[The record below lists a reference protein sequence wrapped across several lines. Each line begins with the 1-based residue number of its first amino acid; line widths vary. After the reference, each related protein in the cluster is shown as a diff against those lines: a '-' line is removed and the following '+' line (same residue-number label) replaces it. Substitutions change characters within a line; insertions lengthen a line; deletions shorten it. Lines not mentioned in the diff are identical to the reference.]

1 MFCSDESLWFKFC
14 IHWHLRWQWVT
25 LGAELSKRTL
35 CLYLPTL
42 VTEEILAFDLMMQPS
57 VFAQL
62 RIMHGKSLVGDQWTV
77 MTFMMFHNLYAIPSC
92 APTETVAWFKL
103 RANYVCMFFV
113 CEFGIGRCSRLH
125 AWPNRASRRKGQVPV
140 SQSCLSTCVPVL
152 HRGRPSSSFVVL
164 SFCRFIVIILD
175 LCSCSS
181 SSITNH
187 ESQGFT
193 TVSQNVTK
201 LEQVL
206 TEMKSDSTGRSR
218 PSSLLSYLSS
228 HNSFIVYFV
237 KHAPDTCCFALV
249 KWTMSS
255 RLKYIYHEVTPR
267 LQKPPGPTFPAWSA
281 VIRVATVDHELKRSS
296 RET

>member
-1 MFCSDESLWFKFC
+1 M
-14 IHWHLRWQWVT
+14 
-25 LGAELSKRTL
+25 
-35 CLYLPTL
+35 
-42 VTEEILAFDLMMQPS
+42 
-57 VFAQL
+57 
-62 RIMHGKSLVGDQWTV
+62 
-77 MTFMMFHNLYAIPSC
+77 
-92 APTETVAWFKL
+92 
-103 RANYVCMFFV
+103 YVCFLSVNLGLVVAVV
-113 CEFGIGRCSRLH
+113 CMPDRTARADEKGRSRYRNPACLPACQCSIVDV
-125 AWPNRASRRKGQVPV
+125 RR
-140 SQSCLSTCVPVL
+140 
-152 HRGRPSSSFVVL
+152 RRL

-267 LQKPPGPTFPAWSA
+267 LQKPPGPTFPA
-281 VIRVATVDHELKRSS
+281 
-296 RET
+296 